1 MRSIKNLKNIQKL
14 CLNNCNLN
22 TDLIEELKES
32 LEDNESLTEITLY
45 TNDINA

>member
-1 MRSIKNLKNIQKL
+1 MRGIKNLKNIQKL

-22 TDLIEELKES
+22 TDLIEELKDS
-32 LEDNESLTEITLY
+32 LEDNETLTEITLY